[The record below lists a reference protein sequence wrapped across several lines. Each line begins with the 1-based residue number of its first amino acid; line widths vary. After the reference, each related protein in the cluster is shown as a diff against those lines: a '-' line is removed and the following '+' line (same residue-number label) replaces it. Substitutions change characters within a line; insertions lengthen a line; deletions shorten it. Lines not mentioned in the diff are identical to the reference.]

1 MENKPEEIELKNPCP
16 DCCERL
22 ICSFGSDPDYLL
34 CEKLNQYQ
42 SDKEAFNKLKA
53 GKALIHDTL
62 EKYRGTALLDQQ
74 VIKDLKDEISQLKAD
89 KKQMILDVAE
99 TLGIYEDELGFVSIS
114 NHVPFES
121 WQSFKERWL
130 K

>member
-1 MENKPEEIELKNPCP
+1 MENKPEEMLKNPCEGCFRCIE
-16 DCCERL
+16 DVGTCR
-22 ICSFGSDPDYLL
+22 IY
-34 CEKLNQYQ
+34 QTYQ

-74 VIKDLKDEISQLKAD
+74 VIKDLKAEISQLKAD
-89 KKQMILDVAE
+89 KMQMIEELDL
-99 TLGIYEDELGFVSIS
+99 TMLCLHDYPD
-114 NHVPFES
+114 S